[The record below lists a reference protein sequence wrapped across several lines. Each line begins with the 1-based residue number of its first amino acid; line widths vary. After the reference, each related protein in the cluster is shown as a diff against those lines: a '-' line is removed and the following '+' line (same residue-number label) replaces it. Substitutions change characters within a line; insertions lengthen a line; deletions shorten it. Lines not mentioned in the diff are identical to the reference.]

1 MDIVIKSAYRMQ
13 NWYFPENLG
22 KVILKLTMKNP
33 YRAFLFLVEC
43 LLLVVCPCV
52 TAVASDVLQ
61 VRGDESYYPF
71 EFLDADQ
78 RPAGFNVDIITSVAR
93 KMGLAIEI
101 EVGPWHEVRRQ
112 IEQGDIDILMG
123 MSKSAERDAL
133 VDFSIPHFVS
143 SFAVFVPQGSSI
155 TALDQISGKTVLVQQ
170 GGTGHDY
177 LLNLDSVEQIIPVK
191 TVAEALRGL
200 KDGQGECALLPRLQA
215 MVVIHA
221 QGWDEL
227 FPVGE
232 PVLQRGYCFAVPE
245 GRSGLLALLNE
256 GLSIIK
262 DSGEYDTIYEKW
274 LGVYEPVKKDYQRV
288 IRYAALGFALLIVCV
303 GIVVLWNRLLKKKVV
318 RMVRQLSENRERLR
332 TTLDSMWEGVV
343 TTDQDGLITNMNL
356 AAEQL
361 TGWKRVEVNG
371 RHIDDVFTTLDARDR
386 KPLPA
391 SVSQVLAIGK
401 PIESPDAILL
411 VARDG
416 SEYHTTQTTT
426 PLRDEKGTTHGV
438 VLVFRDVTE
447 EQALQEQLHQSQKME
462 AIGQL
467 AGGVA
472 HDFNNMLSG
481 IMGAAEV
488 LKEGGGAGAANRD
501 RYLDLILQSASR
513 AKDLTWKLLA
523 FGRKEGLVAMDV
535 DLHEIMDDTL
545 AIIGSTMD
553 KRITTIVRKQAD
565 NAWVHANGSALQ
577 NAFLNLLLNGIQAM
591 PRGGELRIETRN
603 VDLDREY
610 CAASTFELN
619 PGLHVELRVSDTGI
633 GIPSENVHKL
643 FEPFFTT
650 KPQGKGTGLGLAAVY
665 GTITGNHG
673 EILVSSTTERGTI
686 FQILLPCVPEP
697 ECVQKIQEPHVTGSG
712 TILLVDD
719 EESILD
725 TEQTLLEDM
734 GYRVISAANGK
745 EAVNVFTAR
754 HQEIDVVVMDM
765 RMPEMDGHEAFIR
778 MKEIDPAC
786 KVIIASG
793 FANMGK
799 DDEEWV
805 NALAGF
811 LRKPYRVCELNKL
824 IIDVLG

>member
-1 MDIVIKSAYRMQ
+1 LSNLNGMVYRCLNDKNWTMEFISRGCLDLTGYPASDIQKNRRLSYNDIILPEYRDLLWEESQQKIEAHEPFELEYEIQTASGGIKWVWEKGRGIFDGANNLLHIEGFVTDITERKQMELALEKRILALTLPLEQPGEIAFEDLFDLKEIQQLQDEFSEATSLASMICKPDGTPLTRPSNFTRLCADIVRKTNKGLANCKQSDALLGAINPDGPTAVPCMSCGLWDAGASITVGGRQVAIWLAGQVRDETQTEEHVRDYAREIGANEEDAVRAFYEVPSMTQERFHKFAHMLFTLAKQLSTLAYTNVQQARFIGER
-13 NWYFPENLG
+13 NRALDNLHRSEENLR
-22 KVILKLTMKNP
+22 I
-33 YRAFLFLVEC
+33 
-43 LLLVVCPCV
+43 
-52 TAVASDVLQ
+52 
-61 VRGDESYYPF
+61 
-71 EFLDADQ
+71 
-78 RPAGFNVDIITSVAR
+78 
-93 KMGLAIEI
+93 
-101 EVGPWHEVRRQ
+101 
-112 IEQGDIDILMG
+112 
-123 MSKSAERDAL
+123 
-133 VDFSIPHFVS
+133 
-143 SFAVFVPQGSSI
+143 
-155 TALDQISGKTVLVQQ
+155 
-170 GGTGHDY
+170 
-177 LLNLDSVEQIIPVK
+177 
-191 TVAEALRGL
+191 
-200 KDGQGECALLPRLQA
+200 
-215 MVVIHA
+215 
-221 QGWDEL
+221 
-227 FPVGE
+227 
-232 PVLQRGYCFAVPE
+232 
-245 GRSGLLALLNE
+245 
-256 GLSIIK
+256 
-262 DSGEYDTIYEKW
+262 
-274 LGVYEPVKKDYQRV
+274 
-288 IRYAALGFALLIVCV
+288 
-303 GIVVLWNRLLKKKVV
+303 
-318 RMVRQLSENRERLR
+318 
-332 TTLDSMWEGVV
+332 TLDSIGDGVIATDISGNV
-343 TTDQDGLITNMNL
+343 TRMNPV
-356 AAEQL
+356 AEKL
-361 TGWKRVEVNG
+361 TGWTAKEALDEPLHRVFTIVNARTREPVDNPMKKVLATNTVVDLANHTVLLARNG
-371 RHIDDVFTTLDARDR
+371 REYQIADSGA
-386 KPLPA
+386 
-391 SVSQVLAIGK
+391 
-401 PIESPDAILL
+401 PIRSDTGEIL
-411 VARDG
+411 
-416 SEYHTTQTTT
+416 
-426 PLRDEKGTTHGV
+426 GV

-488 LKEGGGAGAANRD
+488 LKEGGRAGAANRD

-591 PRGGELRIETRN
+591 PRGGELRVETRN

-610 CAASTFELN
+610 CAASSFDLN

-633 GIPSENVHKL
+633 GIPPENVHKL

-786 KVIIASG
+786 KVIIVSG
-793 FANMGK
+793 FANMDGGDTK
-799 DDEEWV
+799 WTQE
-805 NALAGF
+805 LAGF